1 MGMAVVSNAYA
12 RDPFQTV
19 IPEPAPK
26 DTGINGEGLYGDEV
40 VEVVN
45 SDEIAELQLNI
56 QGVIWGIDEPKAL
69 IEGKLYKAKDIIDN
83 TDARI
88 LKIEQNTVTV
98 LYGGA
103 MVVFQPDAVLE

>member
-1 MGMAVVSNAYA
+1 MLNSAYA

-19 IPEPAPK
+19 IPEPAPRNM
-26 DTGINGEGLYGDEV
+26 GIDGDDGYGDEV
-40 VEVVN
+40 VEVMD
-45 SDEIAELQLNI
+45 SDEVAELSLVI

-69 IEGKLYKAKDIIDN
+69 IAGKLYKAKDIIEN

-88 LKIEQNTVTV
+88 LKIEKNTVTV

-103 MVVFQPDAVLE
+103 MVVFKPDSIL